1 VPCDIKQ
8 KNEFIALAEMRARSY
23 KTRRKVSV
31 RHYILATAGHVDHGK
46 SSLVKAL
53 TGTDPDRLP
62 EEKARGI
69 TIELGFAHL
78 LLPGFHVGIVD
89 VPGHEDFVKNMVAG
103 VGSIDVALLI
113 VAADDGWMPQTEEH
127 LQILTYLGVTRGV
140 VALTKSDL
148 LESGDERA
156 VAAVRTQLE
165 GTPLSS
171 APIVKTSVVTG
182 AGMDELKESLGNVL
196 AETPAPRDFGKPRL
210 PVDRVFT
217 LRGVGTVVT
226 GTLSGGVFQRGQ
238 QVVIQP
244 RKTAT
249 RIRTVQSHNRDVE
262 VSPPGTRTALNL
274 PDIAA
279 GTEAHGAQRGD
290 TITLPTLGGP
300 AMAVDVLLEKSA
312 RLAKQVTP
320 AVTPL
325 RDGVRV
331 SVHHSSATY
340 AARVII
346 PVGGPVEVGEQR
358 IAQLRFEKPVFMFVG
373 DRLIIRDWSEQW
385 TIAGGTVLDPDAPTR
400 NLRSEARREF
410 LDGCAAGINDLRT
423 LLLTVLKRDHAVQRG
438 ELLIK
443 SRFSAQEVASTVGAL
458 ATEGRLVTN
467 GEWVIDS
474 PWWTALR
481 ARAAEAIE
489 AEHKAHPDRQGL
501 PLSDLR
507 RVVPLPHAALFDVLI
522 ADLGRSGFSQTGTT
536 IRHGAHRL
544 ALPPHLH
551 AHGVR
556 IRSALAVKP
565 FEPPT
570 RKDLAGDAASQQ
582 ALQFLLQ
589 SGEAVELDAETAML
603 AANYSKA
610 ADAIKA
616 HLQKAGGAT
625 ASELRQ
631 LLNTNR
637 RVIIPLL
644 ERLDRE
650 GVTVRQGDKR
660 VLKAGK

>member
-1 VPCDIKQ
+1 MSIH
-8 KNEFIALAEMRARSY
+8 N
-23 KTRRKVSV
+23 
-31 RHYILATAGHVDHGK
+31 YILATAGHVDHGK

-53 TGTDPDRLP
+53 TGIDPDRLP

-78 LLPGFHVGIVD
+78 SLPGFHVGIVD

-148 LESGDERA
+148 LENGDERA
-156 VAAVRTQLE
+156 VTAVRAQLE
-165 GTPLSS
+165 GTPLSN
-171 APIVKTSVVTG
+171 APVVKTSVVSG
-182 AGMDELKESLGNVL
+182 AGINELKDCLGKVL
-196 AETPAPRDFGKPRL
+196 AETPPPRDFGKPRL

-226 GTLSGGVFQRGQ
+226 GTLSGGVFQRGD

-244 RKTAT
+244 RKAAT
-249 RIRTVQSHNRDVE
+249 RIRTVQSHNRDVA

-279 GTEAHGAQRGD
+279 EGTEAHGVQRGD
-290 TITLPTLGGP
+290 TITLPSLGGP

-312 RLAKQVTP
+312 RLANLVTP

-331 SVHHSSATY
+331 CVHHSSANY
-340 AARVII
+340 AARIII
-346 PVGGPVEVGEQR
+346 PAGGPVDVGEQR

-373 DRLIIRDWSEQW
+373 DRLIVRDWSEQW
-385 TIAGGTVLDPDAPTR
+385 TLAGGTVLDPDAPTR
-400 NLRSEARREF
+400 NLRSERRREF
-410 LDGCAAGINDLRT
+410 LEGRAAGINDLRT
-423 LLLTVLKRDHAVQRG
+423 LILTALKRDRAVPRA
-438 ELLIK
+438 ELLLR
-443 SRFSAQEVASTVGAL
+443 SRFSAQEIASAVGAL
-458 ATEGRLVTN
+458 AVEACVVTS
-467 GEWVIDS
+467 GDWAIDG
-474 PWWTALR
+474 PWWGTLK

-501 PLSDLR
+501 ALSDLR
-507 RVVPLPHAALFDVLI
+507 RVVVLPHATLFDVLV
-522 ADLGRSGFSQTGTT
+522 ADLCRSGFSQTGTT
-536 IRHGAHRL
+536 IRHGGHRL
-544 ALPPHLH
+544 ALPAHLE
-551 AHGVR
+551 AHGAR
-556 IRSALAVKP
+556 IRSALAAKP

-570 RKDLAGDAASQQ
+570 RKDLAGDPASQQ
-582 ALQFLLQ
+582 AVRFLLQ
-589 SGEAVELDAETAML
+589 SGEAVELDAETVML
-603 AANYSKA
+603 AANYAKA

-616 HLQKAGGAT
+616 HLRKTGGAT

-631 LLNTNR
+631 MLNTNR

>member
-1 VPCDIKQ
+1 
-8 KNEFIALAEMRARSY
+8 LRARSY
-23 KTRRKVSV
+23 KARLKVSV

-78 LLPGFHVGIVD
+78 SLPGFHVGIVD

-148 LESGDERA
+148 LENGGERT
-156 VAAVRTQLE
+156 VTAVRAQLE
-165 GTPLSS
+165 GTPLAG
-171 APIVKTSVVTG
+171 APIVETSVVSG
-182 AGMDELKESLGNVL
+182 VGMDELKESLGKVL

-238 QVVIQP
+238 QVVTQP
-244 RKTAT
+244 RKTPT

-262 VSPPGTRTALNL
+262 VSAPGTRTALNL

-279 GTEAHGAQRGD
+279 STDAHGVQRGD
-290 TITLPTLGGP
+290 TITLPNLGGP
-300 AMAVDVLLEKSA
+300 AMAVDVLLERSP
-312 RLAKQVTP
+312 RLARQVTP

-331 SVHHSSATY
+331 CVHHSSANY

-346 PVGGPVEVGEQR
+346 PAESPVDVGEQR
-358 IAQLRFEKPVFMFVG
+358 IAQLRFERPVFMFVG
-373 DRLIIRDWSEQW
+373 DRFIVRDWSEQW
-385 TIAGGTVLDPDAPTR
+385 TLAGGTVLDPDAPTR
-400 NLRSEARREF
+400 NLRSERRREF
-410 LDGCAAGINDLRT
+410 LQGRAAGINDLRE
-423 LLLTVLKRDHAVQRG
+423 LILTALKRDRAVPRG

-443 SRFSAQEVASTVGAL
+443 SRFSPQEIASAVGTL
-458 ATEGRLVTN
+458 SVEGRVVTS
-467 GEWVIDS
+467 GDWTIDG
-474 PWWTALR
+474 PWWGTLKV
-481 ARAAEAIE
+481 RAAEAIE
-489 AEHKAHPDRQGL
+489 ADHKAHPDRQGL

-507 RVVPLPHAALFDVLI
+507 RVVALPHPALFDVLV
-522 ADLGRSGFSQTGTT
+522 ADLCRQGFSQAGTA
-536 IRHGAHRL
+536 IRHGGHRL
-544 ALPPHLH
+544 ALPPHLE
-551 AHGVR
+551 AHGAR
-556 IRSALAVKP
+556 IRSALAAKP

-570 RKDLAGDAASQQ
+570 RKDLAGDASSQQ
-582 ALQFLLQ
+582 ALRFLVQ
-589 SGEAVELDAETAML
+589 SGEAVELDAETVML
-603 AANYSKA
+603 AVNYSKA
-610 ADAIKA
+610 ADAIQA
-616 HLQKAGGAT
+616 HLRKAGGAT

-650 GVTVRQGDKR
+650 AVTVRQGDRR

>member
-1 VPCDIKQ
+1 LQ
-8 KNEFIALAEMRARSY
+8 ARSY
-23 KTRRKVSV
+23 KTRLKVSV
-31 RHYILATAGHVDHGK
+31 LNYILATAGHVDHGK

-53 TGTDPDRLP
+53 TGIDPDRLP

-78 LLPGFHVGIVD
+78 ALPGFHVGIVD

-103 VGSIDVALLI
+103 VGSIDIALLI

-156 VAAVRTQLE
+156 AAAVRAQLE

-171 APIVKTSVVTG
+171 APIVKTSVVSG
-182 AGMDELKESLGNVL
+182 AGMDELKECLCKVL
-196 AETPAPRDFGKPRL
+196 AETPPPRDFGKPRL

-238 QVVIQP
+238 QVVVQP
-244 RKTAT
+244 RQSAT
-249 RIRTVQSHNRDVE
+249 RIRTVQSHSRDVE

-274 PDIAA
+274 PDVAA
-279 GTEAHGAQRGD
+279 GIEAHGVQRGD
-290 TITLPTLGGP
+290 TITLQSLGGP
-300 AMAVDVLLEKSA
+300 AMAADVLLEKSA

-325 RDGVRV
+325 RDGARV
-331 SVHHSSATY
+331 CVHHSSANY
-340 AARVII
+340 PARIII
-346 PVGGPVEVGEQR
+346 PVGGPIDVGEQR
-358 IAQLRFEKPVFMFVG
+358 IAQLRFEQPVFMFVG
-373 DRLIIRDWSEQW
+373 DRFIVRDWSEQW
-385 TIAGGTVLDPDAPTR
+385 TLAGGTVLDPDAPTR
-400 NLRSEARREF
+400 NLRSETHREF
-410 LDGCAAGINDLRT
+410 LEGRAAAINDLRS
-423 LLLTVLKRDHAVQRG
+423 LILTALKRARAVPRG

-443 SRFSAQEVASTVGAL
+443 SRFSPEEIASAVGAL
-458 ATEGRLVTN
+458 AAEGRVVTS
-467 GEWVIDS
+467 GDWTIDA
-474 PWWTALR
+474 PWWGTLK

-489 AEHKAHPDRQGL
+489 AEHKANPDRQGL

-507 RVVPLPHAALFDVLI
+507 RVVALLHSPLFDALV
-522 ADLGRSGFSQTGTT
+522 ADLCRNGFAQTGTT
-536 IRHGAHRL
+536 IRHGGHRL
-544 ALPPHLH
+544 ALPAHLQ
-551 AHGVR
+551 AHGAR
-556 IRSALAVKP
+556 IRSALAAKP

-582 ALQFLLQ
+582 ALRFLVQ
-589 SGEAVELDAETAML
+589 SGEAVELDAETVIL
-603 AANYSKA
+603 AVNYSKA
-610 ADAIKA
+610 AAAIKA
-616 HLQKAGGAT
+616 HLQRVAGAT

-650 GVTVRQGDKR
+650 GVTLRQGDKR
-660 VLKAGK
+660 VLKAQSR

>member
-1 VPCDIKQ
+1 LRV
-8 KNEFIALAEMRARSY
+8 RSY
-23 KTRRKVSV
+23 KTRLNLIVSN
-31 RHYILATAGHVDHGK
+31 YILATAGHVDHGK

-78 LLPGFHVGIVD
+78 SLPGFHVGIVD

-156 VAAVRTQLE
+156 VAVVRAQLE
-165 GTPLSS
+165 GTPLSN
-171 APIVKTSVVTG
+171 APIVKTSVVSG
-182 AGMDELKESLGNVL
+182 AGMDELKEGLGKVL

-226 GTLSGGVFQRGQ
+226 GTLSGGVFQRAQ

-244 RKTAT
+244 RKTST
-249 RIRTVQSHNRDVE
+249 RVRTVQSHNRDVE
-262 VSPPGTRTALNL
+262 ASPPGTRTALNL

-279 GTEAHGAQRGD
+279 TGAEAHGVQRGD
-290 TITLPTLGGP
+290 TITLPSLGGP

-320 AVTPL
+320 AVTAL

-331 SVHHSSATY
+331 RVHHSSANY

-346 PVGGPVEVGEQR
+346 PAGGPIDVGEQR
-358 IAQLRFEKPVFMFVG
+358 IAQLRFEKPVFMFLG
-373 DRLIIRDWSEQW
+373 DRFIVRDWSEQW
-385 TIAGGTVLDPDAPTR
+385 TLAGGTVLDPDAPTR
-400 NLRSEARREF
+400 NLRSESRREF
-410 LDGCAAGINDLRT
+410 LGGRAAGINDLRA
-423 LLLTVLKRDHAVQRG
+423 LILSGLKRDCAVPRG
-438 ELLIK
+438 ELLVK
-443 SRFSAQEVASTVGAL
+443 SRFSAQEIAAAVGAL
-458 ATEGRLVTN
+458 AVEEHIVTSGDWAIN
-467 GEWVIDS
+467 A
-474 PWWTALR
+474 PWWGTLK

-489 AEHKAHPDRQGL
+489 SEHKAHPDRQGL

-507 RVVPLPHAALFDVLI
+507 RAVALPHAALFDVLI
-522 ADLGRSGFSQTGTT
+522 ADLCRNGFSQSGTT
-536 IRHGAHRL
+536 IRRGGHKL
-544 ALPPHLH
+544 ALPAHLE
-551 AHGVR
+551 AHGAR
-556 IRSALAVKP
+556 IRSALAAKP

-570 RKDLAGDAASQQ
+570 RKDLAGDAAAQQ
-582 ALQFLLQ
+582 ALRFLVQ
-589 SGEAVELDAETAML
+589 SGEAIELDAETMML
-603 AANYSKA
+603 AGNYSKA

-660 VLKAGK
+660 VLKAGKPSQSH

>member
-1 VPCDIKQ
+1 
-8 KNEFIALAEMRARSY
+8 
-23 KTRRKVSV
+23 
-31 RHYILATAGHVDHGK
+31 
-46 SSLVKAL
+46 
-53 TGTDPDRLP
+53 
-62 EEKARGI
+62 
-69 TIELGFAHL
+69 
-78 LLPGFHVGIVD
+78 
-89 VPGHEDFVKNMVAG
+89 MVAG
-103 VGSIDVALLI
+103 VGSIDIALLI

-127 LQILTYLGVTRGV
+127 LQILSYLGVTRGV

-148 LESGDERA
+148 LESGDESA
-156 VAAVRTQLE
+156 VAAVRAQLD
-165 GTPLSS
+165 GTPLSN
-171 APIVKTSVVTG
+171 APIIKTSVVSGT
-182 AGMDELKESLGNVL
+182 GMDELKGSLCRVL
-196 AETPAPRDFGKPRL
+196 ADTPAPRDFGKPRL

-226 GTLSGGVFQRGQ
+226 GTLTGGVFQRGQ
-238 QVVIQP
+238 QVVTQP
-244 RKTAT
+244 RKIAT

-279 GTEAHGAQRGD
+279 GAEAHGVQRGD
-290 TITLPTLGGP
+290 TITLPSLGGP

-331 SVHHSSATY
+331 SVHHSSATC

-346 PVGGPVEVGEQR
+346 PAGGPVDVAEQR

-385 TIAGGTVLDPDAPTR
+385 TLAGGTVLDPDAPTR
-400 NLRSEARREF
+400 NLRSQTRREF
-410 LDGCAAGINDLRT
+410 LDSRAAGINELRA
-423 LLLTVLKRDHAVQRG
+423 LILTALKRDRAVQRG

-443 SRFSAQEVASTVGAL
+443 SRFSAQEIASTVSAL
-458 ATEGRLVTN
+458 AVEKSVVASGDWAV
-467 GEWVIDS
+467 DA
-474 PWWTALR
+474 PWWGMLKT
-481 ARAAEAIE
+481 RAAEAIE

-501 PLSDLR
+501 PLGDLR
-507 RVVPLPHAALFDVLI
+507 RAAALPHAALFDVLV
-522 ADLGRSGFSQTGTT
+522 ADLCRNGFAQTGTT
-536 IRHGAHRL
+536 IRRGGHRL
-544 ALPPHLH
+544 ALPAHLE
-551 AHGVR
+551 AHGAR
-556 IRSALAVKP
+556 IRSALAAKP

-570 RKDLAGDAASQQ
+570 RKELAGDPAAQQ
-582 ALQFLLQ
+582 ALRFLLQ
-589 SGEAVELDAETAML
+589 SGEAVELDAETVML

-610 ADAIKA
+610 TDTIKA
-616 HLQKAGGAT
+616 HLQKAAGAT

-644 ERLDRE
+644 ERLDRD
-650 GVTVRQGDKR
+650 GVTLRQGDKR
-660 VLKAGK
+660 VLKRPSR

>member
-1 VPCDIKQ
+1 
-8 KNEFIALAEMRARSY
+8 
-23 KTRRKVSV
+23 VSV

-78 LLPGFHVGIVD
+78 SLPGFHVGIVD

-103 VGSIDVALLI
+103 VGSIDAGLLI

-127 LQILTYLGVTRGV
+127 LQILTYLGVTRGI

-156 VAAVRTQLE
+156 VAAVRAQLE
-165 GTPLSS
+165 GTPLSN
-171 APIVKTSVVTG
+171 APIVKTSVVSG
-182 AGMDELKESLGNVL
+182 AGMNELKEGLGKVL

-238 QVVIQP
+238 QVVAQP

-262 VSPPGTRTALNL
+262 TSPPGTRTALNL

-279 GTEAHGAQRGD
+279 STEAHGVQRGD
-290 TITLPTLGGP
+290 TITLPSLGGP
-300 AMAVDVLLEKSA
+300 AMAVDVLLEKSP

-320 AVTPL
+320 AVSAL

-346 PVGGPVEVGEQR
+346 PMGGPLDVGERR
-358 IAQLRFEKPVFMFVG
+358 IAQLRFERPVFMFVG
-373 DRLIIRDWSEQW
+373 DRLIVRDWSEQW
-385 TIAGGTVLDPDAPTR
+385 TLAGGTVLDPDAPTR
-400 NLRSEARREF
+400 NLRSETNREF
-410 LDGCAAGINDLRT
+410 LEGRAAGIDDLRA
-423 LLLTVLKRDHAVQRG
+423 LILTALKRDRAVARG
-438 ELLIK
+438 EMLIK
-443 SRFSAQEVASTVGAL
+443 SRFSVQEIASAVGAL
-458 ATEGRLVTN
+458 AVEGRVVTS
-467 GEWVIDS
+467 GDWAIDG
-474 PWWTALR
+474 PWWGTLK
-481 ARAAEAIE
+481 ARAAKAIE

-507 RVVPLPHAALFDVLI
+507 REVALPHAALFDVLI
-522 ADLGRSGFSQTGTT
+522 ADLCRNGFSQTGTT

-544 ALPPHLH
+544 ALPAHLE
-551 AHGVR
+551 AHGPR
-556 IRSALAVKP
+556 IRSALAAKP

-570 RKDLAGDAASQQ
+570 RKDLAADAASQQ
-582 ALQFLLQ
+582 ALRFLVQ
-589 SGEAVELDAETAML
+589 SGEAVELDAETVML
-603 AANYSKA
+603 AANYAKA
-610 ADAIKA
+610 ADVIKA

-660 VLKAGK
+660 VLKVQSR

>member
-1 VPCDIKQ
+1 VL
-8 KNEFIALAEMRARSY
+8 N
-23 KTRRKVSV
+23 
-31 RHYILATAGHVDHGK
+31 YILATAGHVDHGK

-53 TGTDPDRLP
+53 TGIDPDRLP

-78 LLPGFHVGIVD
+78 SLPGFHVGIVD

-148 LESGDERA
+148 LERGDESA

-165 GTPLSS
+165 GTPLSN
-171 APIVKTSVVTG
+171 APIVKTSVVSG
-182 AGMDELKESLGNVL
+182 AGMDDLKGGLCKVL
-196 AETPAPRDFGKPRL
+196 AETPAPRDVGKPRL

-244 RKTAT
+244 RKSAT
-249 RIRTVQSHNRDVE
+249 RVRSVQSHNRDVE
-262 VSPPGTRTALNL
+262 VSTPGTRTALNL

-279 GTEAHGAQRGD
+279 GTDAHAVQRGD
-290 TITLPTLGGP
+290 TITLQSLGGP
-300 AMAVDVLLEKSA
+300 TTAADVLLEKSA
-312 RLAKQVTP
+312 RLASQVTP

-331 SVHHSSATY
+331 CVHHSSATY
-340 AARVII
+340 PARVII
-346 PVGGPVEVGEQR
+346 PAGGPVDVGEQR
-358 IAQLRFEKPVFMFVG
+358 IVQLRFEKPVFMFVG
-373 DRLIIRDWSEQW
+373 DRFIVRDWSEQW
-385 TIAGGTVLDPDAPTR
+385 TLAGGTVLDPDAPTR
-400 NLRSEARREF
+400 NLRSATRREF
-410 LDGCAAGINDLRT
+410 LNDRAAGINDLRT
-423 LLLTVLKRDHAVQRG
+423 LILTALKRDRAVQRAA
-438 ELLIK
+438 LLIK
-443 SRFSAQEVASTVGAL
+443 SQFSTQEITSTVGAL
-458 ATEGRLVTN
+458 ALEGRVVTS
-467 GEWVIDS
+467 GDWAIDA
-474 PWWTALR
+474 PWWGTLKTR
-481 ARAAEAIE
+481 AMEAIE

-507 RVVPLPHAALFDVLI
+507 RVAALPHAELFDVLVS
-522 ADLGRSGFSQTGTT
+522 DLSRNGFAQTGTT
-536 IRHGAHRL
+536 IRRGGHRL
-544 ALPPHLH
+544 ALPAHLE
-551 AHGVR
+551 AHGAR
-556 IRSALAVKP
+556 IRSALAAKP

-582 ALQFLLQ
+582 ALRFLVQ
-589 SGEAVELDAETAML
+589 SGEAIELDAETVML
-603 AANYSKA
+603 VVNYSKA

-616 HLQKAGGAT
+616 HLQRVTGAT

-650 GVTVRQGDKR
+650 GVTVRQGDRR
-660 VLKAGK
+660 VLKTAK